1 MIKFED
7 AKGVKESKF
16 LWAITCPTGEKY
28 DVCFNLSDL
37 EVLPVCSTITC
48 VTGTAVESG
57 KWLVGTLESYTICD
71 TKLEKQIEDKTE
83 EDEEERFLKKARKLK
98 TKELALINWDEKN
111 LNEVKFDYVRSD
123 PRVFT
128 PSMYQQCEDR
138 WFTYLETLEY
148 SLENYFKKVIY
159 IWAPVGGEGKT
170 KYAKELA
177 LKSYNKFE
185 VKLLPASTD
194 NCMDQYSGEKCIILD
209 DLRGSQ
215 FRYSTLLNML
225 DPYNSNSAAARY
237 HNKAFTRC
245 EQIII
250 TSVKSPLE
258 LYANENIQESI
269 YQLIRRFNEMYK
281 IEIED
286 GHKYLVPYEYNK
298 EERILEPVDWAKEE
312 LEETQR

>member
-1 MIKFED
+1 MIRFED
-7 AKGVKESKF
+7 AKGVKKSRYIWT
-16 LWAITCPTGEKY
+16 LTCSTGEKY
-28 DVCFNLSDL
+28 DVCPNREELTA
-37 EVLPVCSTITC
+37 LPIGSMITC
-48 VTGTAVESG
+48 ATGYAVESG
-57 KWLVGTLESYTICD
+57 KWLVADFESYVNCD
-71 TKLEKQIEDKTE
+71 AKLEDQIE
-83 EDEEERFLKKARKLK
+83 EDAEDRALKQARKLK
-98 TKELALINWDEKN
+98 TKELALINWDVTN
-111 LNEVKFDYVRSD
+111 INEVKYNYVHSD

-138 WFTYLETLEY
+138 WFAYLETLEY
-148 SLENYFKKVIY
+148 SLEDYFKKVIY

-177 LKSYNKFE
+177 LKQYNKFE

-194 NCMDQYSGEKCIILD
+194 NCMDQYNGEKCVILD

-258 LYANENIQESI
+258 LYADENIQESI
-269 YQLIRRFNEMYK
+269 YQLIRRFKEMYK
-281 IEIED
+281 IEVEN

-298 EERILEPVDWAKEE
+298 EKRTLEPLDFFKEE
-312 LEETQR
+312 LEETQI